1 MVNDWQ
7 ESGFIEIS
15 HTADCAIKVWA
26 SDLAGLMEESGRG
39 MYALMDCQ
47 VQSEPVIERYFELQS
62 GDAEDLV
69 VAFLVELLHFA
80 EKEKIGFANF
90 NVHIDQN
97 RLTAHLTGGHIIK
110 LGKEIKAV
118 TYHNL
123 SIQQVHGRFETT
135 IVFDV

>member
-1 MVNDWQ
+1 MVNDWK

-15 HTADCAIKVWA
+15 HTADWAIRVWA

-47 VQSEPVIERYFELQS
+47 LQSEPVIERYFELHS
-62 GDAEDLV
+62 GDGEDFL
-69 VAFLVELLHFA
+69 VAFLAELLYFA
-80 EKEKIGFANF
+80 EYEEIGFVNF
-90 NVHIDQN
+90 DIRIDLN
-97 RLTAHLTGGHIIK
+97 RLTAHLTGGHIKK

-123 SIQQVHGRFETT
+123 SIQQVNGRFETT